1 MMKKFLYCF
10 LFSSLLFANEKSNE
24 VLMPLKNEIRD
35 LEIKSIEEKKEVN
48 KYEWL
53 NDLNIS
59 LSQSKDDENIKTK
72 DYFLNLNQ
80 KIVDF
85 GGISSQIDYANNLFK
100 QEALKIKMENFE
112 DLNTLYK
119 NFIDLKINDINILQ
133 NDLNIKNSEI
143 EVDIKKSQY
152 RNGQSDI
159 SDLNDA
165 IMKKN
170 LLEDS
175 KMNLKL
181 NKVIYEN
188 DIKKLTSYELNN
200 LSIPS
205 ISLISKD
212 IFLEKSTKK
221 LYANL
226 ESQVSQNEYKKTKS
240 KYLPAL
246 NLTGAVGYQDS
257 TTKKSQDY
265 YNYGASITM
274 PLNYTFS
281 NDIEY
286 SKLVY
291 LQNRK
296 KEELTSI
303 ELEKVYDSSIETIK
317 QFENRINLALN
328 DIKLYEELLELNQE
342 EFNAGFKADEDVQT
356 LKNSK
361 EIRKLDIEKYKLNI
375 KKELLYIYFQT
386 I

>member
-1 MMKKFLYCF
+1 MKKFLYCF
-10 LFSSLLFANEKSNE
+10 LLSSLLFANEKSNE

-35 LEIKSIEEKKEVN
+35 LETKSIEEKKEVN

-72 DYFLNLNQ
+72 DYSLNLNQ
-80 KIVDF
+80 KILDF

-119 NFIDLKINDINILQ
+119 NLIDLKINDINILQ

-205 ISLISKD
+205 ISLISKN

-274 PLNYTFS
+274 PLNYAFS

-386 I
+386 V

>member
-1 MMKKFLYCF
+1 MKKFLYCF

-35 LEIKSIEEKKEVN
+35 LETKSIEEKKEVN

-72 DYFLNLNQ
+72 DYSLNLNQ
-80 KIVDF
+80 KILDF

-188 DIKKLTSYELNN
+188 DIKKLTSYEINN
-200 LSIPS
+200 LSIPY

>member
-1 MMKKFLYCF
+1 MKKILYCF

-35 LEIKSIEEKKEVN
+35 LETKSIEEKKEVN

-72 DYFLNLNQ
+72 DYSLNLNQ
-80 KIVDF
+80 KILDF

-188 DIKKLTSYELNN
+188 DIKKLTSYEINN
-200 LSIPS
+200 LSIPF

-386 I
+386 V

>member
-1 MMKKFLYCF
+1 MKKFLYCF
-10 LFSSLLFANEKSNE
+10 LFSSLLFANEKSIE

-35 LEIKSIEEKKEVN
+35 LETKSIEEKKEVN

-59 LSQSKDDENIKTK
+59 LSQSKDDEHIKTK
-72 DYFLNLNQ
+72 DYSLNLNQ
-80 KIVDF
+80 KILDF

-188 DIKKLTSYELNN
+188 DIKKLTSYEINN

-274 PLNYTFS
+274 PLNYAFS

>member
-1 MMKKFLYCF
+1 MKKFLYYF

-35 LEIKSIEEKKEVN
+35 LETKSIEEKKEVN

-72 DYFLNLNQ
+72 DYSLNLNQ

-188 DIKKLTSYELNN
+188 DIKKLTSYGINN

-226 ESQVSQNEYKKTKS
+226 ESQVSHNEYKKTKS

-342 EFNAGFKADEDVQT
+342 EFNAGFKADEDVKT

-386 I
+386 V

>member
-1 MMKKFLYCF
+1 MKKFLYCF

-100 QEALKIKMENFE
+100 QEALKIKMENFK

>member
-1 MMKKFLYCF
+1 MKKFLYSF
-10 LFSSLLFANEKSNE
+10 LLSSLLFANEKSNE

-35 LEIKSIEEKKEVN
+35 LETKSIEEKKEVN

-72 DYFLNLNQ
+72 DYSLNLNQ
-80 KIVDF
+80 KILDF

-100 QEALKIKMENFE
+100 QEALKIKMENFK

-200 LSIPS
+200 LTIPS

-291 LQNRK
+291 LQNKK

>member
-1 MMKKFLYCF
+1 MKKFLYCF

-35 LEIKSIEEKKEVN
+35 LETKSIEEKKEVN

-72 DYFLNLNQ
+72 DYSLNLNQ
-80 KIVDF
+80 KILDF

>member
-1 MMKKFLYCF
+1 MKKFLYCF

-35 LEIKSIEEKKEVN
+35 LKTKSIEEKKEVN

-72 DYFLNLNQ
+72 DYSLNLNQ
-80 KIVDF
+80 KILDF

-188 DIKKLTSYELNN
+188 DIKKLTSYEINN

>member
-1 MMKKFLYCF
+1 MKKFLYCF

-35 LEIKSIEEKKEVN
+35 LETKSVEEKKEVN

-59 LSQSKDDENIKTK
+59 LSQSKDDDNIKTK
-72 DYFLNLNQ
+72 DYSLNLNQ
-80 KIVDF
+80 KILDF

-212 IFLEKSTKK
+212 IFLEKSIKK

>member
-1 MMKKFLYCF
+1 MKKILYSF

-24 VLMPLKNEIRD
+24 VLIPLKNEIRD
-35 LEIKSIEEKKEVN
+35 LESKSIEEKKEVN

-59 LSQSKDDENIKTK
+59 LSQSKDDEHIKTK
-72 DYFLNLNQ
+72 DYSLNLNQ

-100 QEALKIKMENFE
+100 QEALKIRMENFE

-200 LSIPS
+200 LTIPS

>member
-1 MMKKFLYCF
+1 MKNFLYCF
-10 LFSSLLFANEKSNE
+10 LLSSLLFANEKSNE

-35 LEIKSIEEKKEVN
+35 LKTKSIEEKKEVN

-72 DYFLNLNQ
+72 DYSLNLNQ
-80 KIVDF
+80 KILDF

-119 NFIDLKINDINILQ
+119 NLIDLKINDINILQ

-246 NLTGAVGYQDS
+246 NLTGAAGYQDS

>member
-1 MMKKFLYCF
+1 MKKILYCF
-10 LFSSLLFANEKSNE
+10 LLSSLLFANEKSNE
-24 VLMPLKNEIRD
+24 VLMPLRNEIRD
-35 LEIKSIEEKKEVN
+35 LETKSIEEKKEVN

-59 LSQSKDDENIKTK
+59 LSQSKDDEHIKTK
-72 DYFLNLNQ
+72 DYSLNLNQ

-100 QEALKIKMENFE
+100 QEALKIRMENFE

-291 LQNRK
+291 FQNRK
-296 KEELTSI
+296 KEELTLI

>member
-1 MMKKFLYCF
+1 MKKFLYCF

-35 LEIKSIEEKKEVN
+35 LETKSIEEKKEVN

-72 DYFLNLNQ
+72 DYSLNLNQ

-119 NFIDLKINDINILQ
+119 NLIDLKINDINILQ

-188 DIKKLTSYELNN
+188 DIKKLTSYEINN

>member
-1 MMKKFLYCF
+1 MKKFLYCF

-35 LEIKSIEEKKEVN
+35 LETKSIEEKKEVN

-59 LSQSKDDENIKTK
+59 LSQSKDDESIKTK
-72 DYFLNLNQ
+72 DYSLILNQ
-80 KIVDF
+80 KILDF

-291 LQNRK
+291 FQNRK

-375 KKELLYIYFQT
+375 KKEFLYIYFQT

>member
-1 MMKKFLYCF
+1 MKKFLYCF

-35 LEIKSIEEKKEVN
+35 LETKSIEEKKEVN

-59 LSQSKDDENIKTK
+59 LSQSKDDEHIKTK
-72 DYFLNLNQ
+72 DYSLNLNQ
-80 KIVDF
+80 KILDF

-200 LSIPS
+200 LNIPS

-257 TTKKSQDY
+257 TVKKSQDY

>member
-1 MMKKFLYCF
+1 MKKFLYCF

-35 LEIKSIEEKKEVN
+35 LETKSIEEKKEVN

-53 NDLNIS
+53 NDLNIL
-59 LSQSKDDENIKTK
+59 LSQSKDDEHIKTK
-72 DYFLNLNQ
+72 DYSLNLNQ

-188 DIKKLTSYELNN
+188 DIKKLTSYEINN
-200 LSIPS
+200 LSIPY

>member
-1 MMKKFLYCF
+1 MKKFLYCF

-35 LEIKSIEEKKEVN
+35 LETKSIEEKKELN

-72 DYFLNLNQ
+72 DYSLNLNQ
-80 KIVDF
+80 KILDF

-133 NDLNIKNSEI
+133 NDLSIKNSEI

>member
-1 MMKKFLYCF
+1 MKKFLYCF

-35 LEIKSIEEKKEVN
+35 LKTKSIEEKKEVN

-59 LSQSKDDENIKTK
+59 LNQSKDDESIKTK
-72 DYFLNLNQ
+72 DYSLNLNQ
-80 KIVDF
+80 KILDF

-188 DIKKLTSYELNN
+188 DIKKLTSYEINN

>member
-1 MMKKFLYCF
+1 MKKFLYCF
-10 LFSSLLFANEKSNE
+10 LLSSLLFANEKSNE

-35 LEIKSIEEKKEVN
+35 LETKSIEEKKEVN

-53 NDLNIS
+53 NDLNIT

-72 DYFLNLNQ
+72 DYSLNLNQ

-200 LSIPS
+200 LTIPS

>member
-1 MMKKFLYCF
+1 MKKILYCF

-35 LEIKSIEEKKEVN
+35 LETKSIEEKKEVN

-59 LSQSKDDENIKTK
+59 LSQSKDDENIITK
-72 DYFLNLNQ
+72 DYSLNLNQ
-80 KIVDF
+80 KILDF

-133 NDLNIKNSEI
+133 NGLNIKNSEI

-200 LSIPS
+200 LTIPS

>member
-1 MMKKFLYCF
+1 MKKILYCF
-10 LFSSLLFANEKSNE
+10 LLSSLLFANEKSNE
-24 VLMPLKNEIRD
+24 VLMPLRNEIRD
-35 LEIKSIEEKKEVN
+35 LETKSIEEKKEVN

-59 LSQSKDDENIKTK
+59 LSQSKDDEHIKTK
-72 DYFLNLNQ
+72 DYSLNLNQ

-188 DIKKLTSYELNN
+188 DIKKLTSYEINN

-246 NLTGAVGYQDS
+246 NLTGAVGYEDS
-257 TTKKSQDY
+257 TVKESQDY

>member
-1 MMKKFLYCF
+1 MKKILYYFL
-10 LFSSLLFANEKSNE
+10 LSSLLFANEKSNE
-24 VLMPLKNEIRD
+24 VLIPLKNEIRD
-35 LEIKSIEEKKEVN
+35 LESKSIEEKKEVN

-72 DYFLNLNQ
+72 DYSLNLNQ
-80 KIVDF
+80 KILDF

-200 LSIPS
+200 LTIPS

-291 LQNRK
+291 FQNRK

-375 KKELLYIYFQT
+375 KKELLYIYFQ
-386 I
+386 II

>member
-1 MMKKFLYCF
+1 MKKFLYCF
-10 LFSSLLFANEKSNE
+10 LFSSLLFANKKSNE

-35 LEIKSIEEKKEVN
+35 LETKSIEEKKEVN

-59 LSQSKDDENIKTK
+59 LSQSKDDEHIKTK
-72 DYFLNLNQ
+72 DYSLNLNQ
-80 KIVDF
+80 KILDF

-188 DIKKLTSYELNN
+188 DIKKLTSYKINN

-265 YNYGASITM
+265 HNYGASITM

-342 EFNAGFKADEDVQT
+342 EFNAGFKADEDIQT

-386 I
+386 V

>member
-1 MMKKFLYCF
+1 MKKFLYFF

-72 DYFLNLNQ
+72 DYSLNLNQ
-80 KIVDF
+80 KILDF

-100 QEALKIKMENFE
+100 QEALKIRMENFE

-188 DIKKLTSYELNN
+188 DIKKLTSYEINN

>member
-1 MMKKFLYCF
+1 MKKFLYCF
-10 LFSSLLFANEKSNE
+10 LLSSLLFANEKSNE

-35 LEIKSIEEKKEVN
+35 LESKSIEEKKEVN

-72 DYFLNLNQ
+72 DYSLNLNQ
-80 KIVDF
+80 KILDF

-165 IMKKN
+165 IMKRN

-200 LSIPS
+200 LTIPS

>member
-1 MMKKFLYCF
+1 MKKFLYCF

-35 LEIKSIEEKKEVN
+35 LETKSIEEKKEVN

-59 LSQSKDDENIKTK
+59 FSQSKDDENIKTK
-72 DYFLNLNQ
+72 DYSLNLNQ
-80 KIVDF
+80 KILDF

-188 DIKKLTSYELNN
+188 DIKKLTSYELND

-356 LKNSK
+356 LKNSR

>member
-1 MMKKFLYCF
+1 MKKFLYCF

-35 LEIKSIEEKKEVN
+35 LETKSIEEKKEVN

-59 LSQSKDDENIKTK
+59 LSQSKDDESIKTK
-72 DYFLNLNQ
+72 DYSLNLNQ
-80 KIVDF
+80 KILDF

-188 DIKKLTSYELNN
+188 DIKKLTSYEINN

>member
-1 MMKKFLYCF
+1 MKKFLYCF
-10 LFSSLLFANEKSNE
+10 LFSSLLFANKKSNE

-35 LEIKSIEEKKEVN
+35 LETKSIEEKKEVN

-59 LSQSKDDENIKTK
+59 LSQSKDDEHIKTK
-72 DYFLNLNQ
+72 DYSLNLNQ
-80 KIVDF
+80 KILDF

-188 DIKKLTSYELNN
+188 DIKKLTSYGINN

-265 YNYGASITM
+265 YNYCASITM

-328 DIKLYEELLELNQE
+328 DIKLYEELLEL
-342 EFNAGFKADEDVQT
+342 V
-356 LKNSK
+356 
-361 EIRKLDIEKYKLNI
+361 
-375 KKELLYIYFQT
+375 
-386 I
+386 

>member
-1 MMKKFLYCF
+1 MKKFLYCF
-10 LFSSLLFANEKSNE
+10 LLSSLLFANEKSNE

-35 LEIKSIEEKKEVN
+35 LETKSIEEKKEVN

-175 KMNLKL
+175 NMNLKL

-281 NDIEY
+281 NNIEY

>member
-1 MMKKFLYCF
+1 MKKILYCF
-10 LFSSLLFANEKSNE
+10 LLSSLLFANEKSNE

-35 LEIKSIEEKKEVN
+35 LETKSIEEKKEVN

-59 LSQSKDDENIKTK
+59 FSQSKDDEDIKTK
-72 DYFLNLNQ
+72 DYSLNLNQ
-80 KIVDF
+80 KILDF

-100 QEALKIKMENFE
+100 QEALKIRMENFE

-188 DIKKLTSYELNN
+188 DIKKLTSYEINN

-291 LQNRK
+291 FQNRK
-296 KEELTSI
+296 KEELTLI

>member
-1 MMKKFLYCF
+1 MKKFLYCF

-35 LEIKSIEEKKEVN
+35 LETKSIEERKEVN

-72 DYFLNLNQ
+72 DYSLNLNQ
-80 KIVDF
+80 KILDF

-188 DIKKLTSYELNN
+188 DIKKLTSYEINN

>member
-1 MMKKFLYCF
+1 MKKFLYSF

-35 LEIKSIEEKKEVN
+35 LETKSIEEKKEVN

-59 LSQSKDDENIKTK
+59 LSQSKDDENIRTK
-72 DYFLNLNQ
+72 DYSLNLNQ
-80 KIVDF
+80 KILDF

-200 LSIPS
+200 LTIPS

-303 ELEKVYDSSIETIK
+303 ELEKVYDSLIETIK

>member
-1 MMKKFLYCF
+1 MKKFLYCF

-35 LEIKSIEEKKEVN
+35 LETKSIEEKKEVN

-72 DYFLNLNQ
+72 DYSLNLNQ

-200 LSIPS
+200 LTIPS

>member
-1 MMKKFLYCF
+1 MKKFLYCF
-10 LFSSLLFANEKSNE
+10 LLSSLLFANEKSNE

-35 LEIKSIEEKKEVN
+35 LETKSIEEKKEVN

-72 DYFLNLNQ
+72 DYSLNLNQ
-80 KIVDF
+80 KILDF

-119 NFIDLKINDINILQ
+119 NLIDLKINDINILQ

-246 NLTGAVGYQDS
+246 NLTGAAGYQDS

>member
-1 MMKKFLYCF
+1 MKKFLYCF

-35 LEIKSIEEKKEVN
+35 LETKSIEEKKEVN

-53 NDLNIS
+53 NDLNIL
-59 LSQSKDDENIKTK
+59 LSQSKDDEHIKTK
-72 DYFLNLNQ
+72 DYSLNLNQ

-188 DIKKLTSYELNN
+188 DIKKLTSYEINN
-200 LSIPS
+200 LNIPY